1 MPQNPI
7 PAYAYGQNPSLVPK
21 LLQCDA
27 DGYVIPSGTTDSL
40 LAVPA
45 PDSTANAFE
54 RDVIGNKADAAVGAV
69 GATAS
74 LMAYVK
80 ELLTLQLAGGV
91 VNSIA
96 TGAAVISNNLA
107 LFTVTGGPV
116 QILSLVSICQTANDA
131 TASTLQYESTGT
143 LGATTQTISGASAA
157 LTSAAA
163 GESVVLQGT
172 ALSTAPVLNANGA
185 GIQAVPASIIVPAG
199 SIKAVVGV
207 GSTTGTWKHFLRYAP
222 LAPGATVVAAF

>member
-1 MPQNPI
+1 MQNPI

-21 LLQCDA
+21 LVQVDA
-27 DGYVIPSGTTDSL
+27 DGYVIPSGTTDAL

-54 RDVIGNKADAAVGAV
+54 RDVIGNKTDAPAGSV

-91 VNSIA
+91 TNAVA
-96 TGAAVISNNLA
+96 TGAAVISNGLA
-107 LFTVTGGPV
+107 LFTVTGGPIQV
-116 QILSLVSICQTANDA
+116 LSLVSICQTANDA

-172 ALSTAPVLNANGA
+172 ALSTAPVLNANAA
-185 GIQAVPASIIVPAG
+185 GIQAVPGSIIVPVG

-222 LAPGATVVAAF
+222 LAPGAVVAAAF